1 MSKPILK
8 KQSRT
13 DWSKVDAVKDSGLD
27 YDEIPEQGAAFFKS
41 AVLRMPE
48 PKSTVTMRLDKDVLE
63 WFKAQGK
70 GYQTRINVLLRAY
83 MDAKKPTH

>member
-1 MSKPILK
+1 MSKSILK
-8 KQSRT
+8 KQSKT
-13 DWSKVDAVKDSGLD
+13 DWVKVDAAKDNRLD
-27 YDEIPEQGAAFFKS
+27 YAEIPEQGAAFFKS

-48 PKSTVTMRLDKDVLE
+48 PKSTVTMRMDKDVLE

-83 MDAKKPTH
+83 MDSKKATH